1 MTAIPLDNQPKAQM
15 LRVSTK
21 SKAPKSV
28 DREGGDFGAGLI
40 RGLSAITKGEALGH
54 GLWIDDVFL
63 DQVGAALQ
71 ASDKAGIKS
80 RFTHPDLSA
89 DGLAKFLGRVKTGRV
104 EGGQVFTDLHLAKSA
119 HKSPDGD
126 LAGYVLDR
134 TEEDPGSFGASIV
147 FYRDLQ
153 QEAEF
158 ELSHGAE
165 LNEDGYLDRTKWK
178 SPDPDNVNNYRHAR
192 LATLDATDLVDDPA
206 ANPNGMFHRGPIAEI
221 GRLADFA
228 LGISDETPSETT
240 ALDVDPDRFKN
251 WVERYLENRGLQIV
265 EIEKADDT
273 VTETETDPDD
283 STAQQQPTDPPPPET
298 SVDLALETGPD
309 RDLSAYCEAFGH
321 AAGAQLFLAGTK
333 FADAQT
339 AQLAELKAENERL
352 RAQAELAAKEQG
364 TPLNLPQ
371 GSKKS
376 LRDLTR
382 IRSAR

>member
-1 MTAIPLDNQPKAQM
+1 MTATPLDHQPKAQM
-15 LRVSTK
+15 LRVASK

-28 DREGGDFGAGLI
+28 DRKGGDFGAGLI

-54 GLWIDDVFL
+54 RLWIDDVFL
-63 DQVGAALQ
+63 NQVEGALQ
-71 ASDKAGIKS
+71 AADKGGIKS

-89 DGLAKFLGRVKTGRV
+89 DGLAKFLGRVKFGRV
-104 EGGQVFTDLHLAKSA
+104 DGDQVFTDLHLAKSA

-147 FYRDLQ
+147 FYRDVD
-153 QEAEF
+153 AETEF
-158 ELSHGAE
+158 MLANGAE
-165 LNEDGYLDRTKWK
+165 LSDDEVDTTNWR
-178 SPDPDNVNNYRHAR
+178 SPDDANVNNYRHAR

-273 VTETETDPDD
+273 VTDPDD

-298 SVDLALETGPD
+298 SVDPALETGPD

-371 GSKKS
+371 GSKKT